1 MSFIFYH
8 FWMIKKIR
16 KLYCGIYNF
25 PVFVVQVRGELGCT
39 RKTLAKLLGITPKA
53 IYHYELGKLPS
64 LEIATKIKLLHNI
77 SPILKTCFSLT
88 KIIEKYYNRKLQFL
102 ALKSK
107 GLIMPDGQL
116 ILPCC
121 HL

>member
-1 MSFIFYH
+1 
-8 FWMIKKIR
+8 MIKKIR
-16 KLYCGIYNF
+16 KLYCGVYNF

-39 RKTLAKLLGITPKA
+39 RKTLAGLLGITTKA
-53 IYHYELGKLPS
+53 IYRYELGKLPS
-64 LEIATKIKLLHNI
+64 LEIAKKIKLLHKI
-77 SPILKTCFSLT
+77 SPILKVWFNII
-88 KIIEKYYNRKLQFL
+88 KIIEKYYNRKLEFL
-102 ALKSK
+102 VLKSK